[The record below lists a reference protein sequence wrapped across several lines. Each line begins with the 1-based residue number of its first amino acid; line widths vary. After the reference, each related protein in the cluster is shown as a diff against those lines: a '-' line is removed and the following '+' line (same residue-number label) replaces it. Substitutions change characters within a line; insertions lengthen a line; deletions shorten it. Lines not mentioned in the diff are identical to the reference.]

1 MANSK
6 LKRPAVAD
14 GPPDG
19 PPDGPALLP
28 EPHRPWGVHVV
39 MTRVGETRQ
48 LGPYTSHSQ
57 ALSAA
62 TRAAEVGFVDGDTAY
77 SAASVYSARVVPL

>member
-1 MANSK
+1 MARSPKTPTN
-6 LKRPAVAD
+6 LPA
-14 GPPDG
+14 PPEKM
-19 PPDGPALLP
+19 P
-28 EPHRPWGVHVV
+28 EPHGRWGVHVV

-48 LGPYTSHSQ
+48 LGPYTSHSS

-62 TRAAEVGFVDGDTAY
+62 TRAAEAGFVDGDTAY